1 MTTTQVDTTPV
12 MATPAGAAM
21 NAMFA
26 ENSVQT
32 VPTGPAVTMPG
43 QQPQVQ
49 TVQPTPDG
57 AAPPQV
63 IDPSQPDS
71 LIPFHHQQQ
80 MLQQMVPGQELQPGQ
95 TEQPPAVDPNAPPR
109 QPDGEMVPVGR
120 FRQVIAQRN
129 AEADRYRALEADF
142 NRLAGYVQA
151 MMAQT
156 PQQGQQSQP
165 QQAQQP
171 QVQIPDP
178 GLDPAGF
185 VRAMQEQT
193 QQMVEAATRQ
203 VQTETQR
210 QLEQANAQVRH
221 ANMKASEAA
230 ARATF
235 GPQAPALI
243 KAATTAAVQA
253 GLKDQFMSGPD
264 PVGSAIRWYQQQV
277 TQQRYG
283 ADPNTVRARVGAE
296 LMRDPQFVQQ
306 VAQQLRQGVPPQQR
320 AAIPPPPSAIPRA
333 GTATPSTMYSN
344 GGQAVAQLLA
354 QRMMQQGMRAN

>member
-1 MTTTQVDTTPV
+1 
-12 MATPAGAAM
+12 M

-26 ENSVQT
+26 DNSVQT

-95 TEQPPAVDPNAPPR
+95 IEQPPVVDPNAPPR
-109 QPDGEMVPVGR
+109 QPDGDMVPVGR

-129 AEADRYRALEADF
+129 DIDGRYRALEADF

-156 PQQGQQSQP
+156 PQQGQQSQQP
-165 QQAQQP
+165 QAPQ

-185 VRAMQEQT
+185 IRAMQDQT
-193 QQMVEAATRQ
+193 QQMVEAATQQ
-203 VQTETQR
+203 VKTETQR

-253 GLKDQFMSGPD
+253 GLKDQFMGSPD
-264 PVGSAIRWYQQQV
+264 PIGSAIRWYQQQV

-296 LMRDPQFVQQ
+296 LMQDPAFVQR

-320 AAIPPPPSAIPRA
+320 AAIPPPPSTIPRA
-333 GTATPSTMYSN
+333 SVAAPSTMYSN

-354 QRMMQQGMRAN
+354 QRMMQGMRAN